1 MTKKSD
7 GRIERDKNEAAVE
20 REIEN
25 GTTWDD
31 LKQQHAQA
39 VAALL
44 LPGTAAA
51 RLNDPEI
58 LKYIQ
63 DHNSFQ
69 ANVAIVQ
76 RDVMEFHKDL
86 QHIYLQ
92 HEGMSGKATREN
104 ILNALAIGEQYMA
117 FMIRYRSVIHPTLQH
132 ILEATNQAEHLAIR
146 AKLVAEQEAAAVTQ
160 VH

>member
-7 GRIERDKNEAAVE
+7 GRIERDKNAAAVE
-20 REIEN
+20 REIET

-31 LKQQHAQA
+31 LKQQHANA
-39 VAALL
+39 VTALL
-44 LPGTAAA
+44 IPGTAAA

-76 RDVMEFHKDL
+76 RDVIEFNKDL
-86 QHIYLQ
+86 QHIYRQ
-92 HEGMSGKATREN
+92 HEGMSGKATRDN
-104 ILNALAIGEQYMA
+104 ILNALAIGEEYMA
-117 FMIRYRSVIHPTLQH
+117 FMIRYKSVIQPTLQH
-132 ILEATNQAEHLAIR
+132 ILEATNQAEQIGTR
-146 AKLVAEQEAAAVTQ
+146 AKLLAEQEAATAQT
-160 VH
+160 H